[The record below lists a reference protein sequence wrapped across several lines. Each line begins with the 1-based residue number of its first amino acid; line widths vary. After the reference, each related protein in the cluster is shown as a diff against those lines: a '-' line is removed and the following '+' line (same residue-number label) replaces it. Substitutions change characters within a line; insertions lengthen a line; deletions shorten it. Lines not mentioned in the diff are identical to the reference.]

1 MNIGGAPVIT
11 LRREGEGLAEAQIL
25 PGRGMML
32 GQAKF
37 RGSDGQMMPILE
49 SPPSEAWANVLDGG
63 PDDFAGNAS
72 FSFGGA
78 VLFPYA
84 NRITGRAVEGARE
97 IEASL
102 DGAAARLPRNWGGKA
117 PGAAQYAMH
126 GLTLATPFDY
136 EQPDEA
142 TLIGRLRDWDFGGY
156 WLGRADLEITWR
168 LSAGGLQLTVEAHN
182 RSDFDVP
189 IGIGWHPWFR
199 FPSGE
204 RRQARLVVPAD
215 ARLAVDNY
223 DQVLPTGE
231 VLPVANTPQ
240 DFRVGRA
247 LGDLYLD
254 DCFVHLTR
262 DRQGRVVVEAHDPA
276 ASYGV
281 RLTSSSPAIRAV
293 QVYAPLDRALVAL
306 EPQFNWADPFS
317 EKWARGQ
324 DTGMQRVRPGA
335 RTLYTVITEVF
346 SPGA

>member
-1 MNIGGAPVIT
+1 MRIGGAPVIT
-11 LRREGEGLAEAQIL
+11 LRQDGGGIAEAQIL
-25 PGRGMML
+25 PGRGMLL

-37 RGSDGQMMPILE
+37 RRADGRLIPILE
-49 SPPSEAWANVLDGG
+49 SPPSEAWPNVLNGG
-63 PDDFAGNAS
+63 PDDYAGNAS

-78 VLFPYA
+78 VLLPYA
-84 NRITGRAVEGARE
+84 NRITGRASEGARE
-97 IEASL
+97 IEAIV
-102 DGAAARLPRNWGGKA
+102 DGAPARLPRNWGGKA

-126 GLTLATPFDY
+126 GLALATPFDY

-142 TLIGRLRDWDFGGY
+142 TLVGRVTDWDFDGY
-156 WLGRADLEITWR
+156 WRGRASVEITWR
-168 LSAGGLQLTVEAHN
+168 LAAGALELIVEMHN
-182 RSDFDVP
+182 TSNVDLP

-199 FPSGE
+199 FPSGD
-204 RRQARLVVPAD
+204 RRQARLVVPAA

-231 VLPVANTPQ
+231 ILQVAEGRY
-240 DFRVGRA
+240 DFRRSRP

-254 DCFVHLTR
+254 DCFVELLR
-262 DRQGRVVVEAHDPA
+262 DGQGQVVVEAHDPA

-281 RLTSSSPAIRAV
+281 RLTSSSPAVQAV

-317 EKWARGQ
+317 DKWASGQ

-335 RTLYTVITEVF
+335 RTRYAVTTAVF